1 MVLHASPQWRRRCCD
16 SICIA
21 KFNRMVSTYT
31 ETWDR
36 VLICFCLVLEL
47 RRFRLSGKSSIRG
60 QMLTL
65 EGGLP
70 GMNFRG

>member
-1 MVLHASPQWRRRCCD
+1 
-16 SICIA
+16 
-21 KFNRMVSTYT
+21 MVSTYT